1 MLSDGVKLNPLNPRH
16 KINSLNGSLI
26 ITSAQPQ
33 LDEASYECALIRTIS
48 KLKTSASAMGNTKDS
63 LPEQPEGEEE
73 GEEEDQE
80 DVSKRHNFELKLIM
94 APQVA
99 PFEFPTNAK
108 VGMRV
113 ELICSILEGQQP
125 ISFVWLKDNQIIEPN
140 NHQLSSEMEPSSV
153 RTANSLDQL
162 HRQQMADKMSPGL
175 GVHSSTTVS
184 QKSEYVIIV
193 DQASTLKDSE
203 SEQTKRL
210 TNDGGNSM
218 KDQQQLLPLLSDSN
232 IRTKQSD
239 YNSILS
245 IEALQLKHS
254 GRYTC
259 SVQNEAGRASHSSQ
273 LVINGK

>member
-1 MLSDGVKLNPLNPRH
+1 MGPKA
-16 KINSLNGSLI
+16 
-26 ITSAQPQ
+26 TSA
-33 LDEASYECALIRTIS
+33 
-48 KLKTSASAMGNTKDS
+48 TSANSAANTDE
-63 LPEQPEGEEE
+63 LAEEEERQGEGEAKEE
-73 GEEEDQE
+73 TDA
-80 DVSKRHNFELKLIM
+80 SKRHNFELKLVM

-99 PFEFPTNAK
+99 PFEFPTNAR

-113 ELICSILEGQQP
+113 ELICSVLEGQQP

-140 NHQLSSEMEPSSV
+140 NQLLSSGMERSSV
-153 RTANSLDQL
+153 RSANSLNQL
-162 HRQQMADKMSPGL
+162 HRQQLADKLSAGL
-175 GVHSSTTVS
+175 GVHSPLASVSASATAS

-193 DQASTLKDSE
+193 DQSSTLPD

-210 TNDGGNSM
+210 TDDGGESM
-218 KDQQQLLPLLSDSN
+218 KDQQKQQVNQLLPLLSDSN

-245 IEALQLKHS
+245 IEPLELKHS

-259 SVQNEAGRASHSSQ
+259 SVQNEVGRASHSSQ